1 VFPDRYH
8 AEVITSPRQARHA
21 LSYVINN
28 FRKHE
33 EDRRAPMSEW
43 QVDWFSSAAMFSGW
57 AEYGDEAFL
66 WRGPADLRSAG
77 GMAAADLAVARR
89 LEEGRHDLVSR
100 GSLGEAVMDE
110 EWTGG
115 ADSECG
121 RLVLERGG
129 RRPVTISCHEVPRR
143 KR

>member
-1 VFPDRYH
+1 
-8 AEVITSPRQARHA
+8 
-21 LSYVINN
+21 
-28 FRKHE
+28 
-33 EDRRAPMSEW
+33 
-43 QVDWFSSAAMFSGW
+43 
-57 AEYGDEAFL
+57 
-66 WRGPADLRSAG
+66 
-77 GMAAADLAVARR
+77 

-129 RRPVTISCHEVPRR
+129 RRPVTISCHESLGEAVMDDEWTAGPARAGMIDVREIRAAKRR
-143 KR
+143 RWMVARRDPGAG